1 MLRVNLRVKL
11 KQRISLRSPEKLAT
25 SNKSDEYWPMNLM
38 RDHSCTQRRFR
49 TFKMIDDF
57 NYAVLGID
65 MAVNLPEICSLI
77 RLYHMV

>member
-1 MLRVNLRVKL
+1 
-11 KQRISLRSPEKLAT
+11 
-25 SNKSDEYWPMNLM
+25 MNLM